1 MATTQ
6 WTIDPA
12 HSEIT
17 FRVKHMM
24 VSNVS
29 GNFET
34 FEGTFET
41 EGDDFKNAKISFTA
55 DIDSID
61 TRNADR
67 DAHLKSADF
76 FNAEQFPKMTFEAT
90 DSSKVGED
98 AFTLSGNLTIRDV
111 TQPVTLKGEFGG
123 IGQDP
128 WGNTKAGL
136 TLNGKFNRSDFGLT
150 WNAALETGGVLVSDE
165 VRVHAEVQLLKK
177 A

>member
-1 MATTQ
+1 
-6 WTIDPA
+6 
-12 HSEIT
+12 
-17 FRVKHMM
+17 MM

-29 GNFET
+29 GQFEK
-34 FEGTFET
+34 FDGSFHT

-55 DIDSID
+55 DIDSIN

-76 FNAEQFPKMTFEAT
+76 FDAEKFPQLSFTAT
-90 DSSKVGED
+90 DSSRVGED
-98 AFTLSGNLTIRDV
+98 EFTLTGNLTIRDV
-111 TQPVTLKGEFGG
+111 TKPVTLKGEFGG

-128 WGNTKAGL
+128 WGNTKAGM
-136 TLNGKFNRSDFGLT
+136 TLSGKFSRKDFGLN

-165 VRVHAEVQLLKK
+165 VKVNAEIQLVK

>member
-1 MATTQ
+1 MATTK

-12 HSEIT
+12 HSEVT

-29 GNFET
+29 GNFES
-34 FEGTFET
+34 FDGSFET
-41 EGDDFKNAKISFTA
+41 EGDDFKNAKITFTA
-55 DIDSID
+55 DVNSIS
-61 TRNADR
+61 TRSADR
-67 DAHLKSADF
+67 DTHLKSADF
-76 FNAEQFPKMTFEAT
+76 FDAEQFPKISFTAT

-98 AFTLSGNLTIRDV
+98 EFTLTGDLTIRDV
-111 TQPVTLKGEFGG
+111 TKPVTLKGEFGG

-128 WGNTKAGL
+128 WGNTKAGF
-136 TLNGKFNRSDFGLT
+136 TLDGKFNRKDFGLT

-165 VRVHAEVQLLKK
+165 VKVHAEIQLVK

>member
-1 MATTQ
+1 MATTK

-12 HSEIT
+12 HSEVT

-29 GNFET
+29 GNFES
-34 FEGTFET
+34 FDGTFET
-41 EGDDFKNAKISFTA
+41 EGDDFKNAKITFTA
-55 DIDSID
+55 DVNSIS

-76 FNAEQFPKMTFEAT
+76 FDAEQFPKISFTAT

-98 AFTLSGNLTIRDV
+98 EFTLTGDLTIRGV
-111 TQPVTLKGEFGG
+111 TKPVTLKGEFGG

-128 WGNTKAGL
+128 WGNTKAGF
-136 TLNGKFNRSDFGLT
+136 TVSGKFNRKDFGLT

-165 VRVHAEVQLLKK
+165 VKVNAEIQLVK